1 MEAGP
6 DPAPAAAPE
15 SAAALEETDTV
26 SDSIEAD
33 PAAFLRFES
42 HEHAAAVLKNIGYE
56 HADTAPSFTSKQL
69 AAAIQDVLSSEK
81 IAVLDL
87 TPTIPETP
95 HAAYQALTVSAFNA
109 AASSR
114 KDEKAV
120 FLIMRTL
127 ENTPSLLFG
136 HHWGNVQAFGKEKA
150 TAPTTTP
157 AVFIFYKQRQIE
169 IPSAVCSLDYE
180 LAARL
185 VAAQVAN
192 DHKYFCCG
200 ICGSALAENAKGGLH
215 LREMAVTASK
225 ITFLKDCI
233 LKRVE
238 EGQFDCPVTGEPLRR
253 TGRSITDVGRARL
266 GDFGCANTAS
276 VAGP

>member
-1 MEAGP
+1 MEST
-6 DPAPAAAPE
+6 PE
-15 SAAALEETDTV
+15 SSPAGTPESVALL
-26 SDSIEAD
+26 EAD

-42 HEHAAAVLKNIGYE
+42 HRHAAAALKNIGYV

-69 AAAIQDVLSSEK
+69 AAAMQAVLSPEQ
-81 IAVLDL
+81 ITVLDL
-87 TPTIPETP
+87 TPTLPETA

-127 ENTPSLLFG
+127 ENTPSFLFG
-136 HHWGNVQAFGKEKA
+136 HHWGNVQAFGKENA

-157 AVFIFYKQRQIE
+157 AVFLFYKQRQIE
-169 IPSAVCSLDYE
+169 IPSEVCALDYE

-185 VAAQVAN
+185 IAAQVAE

-200 ICGSALAENAKGGLH
+200 ICGSALAESTKSGLH
-215 LREMAVTASK
+215 LREMAVTPTK
-225 ITFLKDCI
+225 VTFLKSCI
-233 LKRVE
+233 LTRVKA
-238 EGQFDCPVTGEPLRR
+238 GQFDCPITGAPLY
-253 TGRSITDVGRARL
+253 A
-266 GDFGCANTAS
+266 
-276 VAGP
+276 P